1 MRRLLF
7 LASILVMGPTLTVL
21 FAVGAYA
28 AEPLAKNGTGTLHS
42 GFRGVGTTTPTA
54 DKRLYWMGS
63 FWGVSFNDEG
73 KGLFHDAVWNCPA
86 ISDIYDNTIHTKG
99 SCAVTDTDGDRFS
112 VTGRERDPLEASSLA
127 RSPSAAA
134 PANMPGC
141 KATGIFTVWVLVP
154 TINYIAGKNIPT
166 SCPKSRSRSSSP
178 LGGCFGHIDSCV
190 TSS

>member
-73 KGLFHDAVWNCPA
+73 KGLFHHAVWNCPA

-99 SCAVTDTDGDRFS
+99 SCAVTDTDGDRIFGDWTGKGPVGGEFAGE
-112 VTGRERDPLEASSLA
+112 VTISG
-127 RSPSAAA
+127 
-134 PANMPGC
+134 G
-141 KATGIFTVWVLVP
+141 TGK
-154 TINYIAGKNIPT
+154 YAGMQGNWDFH
-166 SCPKSRSRSSSP
+166 C
-178 LGGCFGHIDSCV
+178 LGVGTDDQLYCQQKY
-190 TSS
+190 TYKLP

>member
-73 KGLFHDAVWNCPA
+73 KGVFHHAAWNCPA

-99 SCAVTDTDGDRFS
+99 SCVVTDTDGDRFFGDWTGKGPVGGEFAGE
-112 VTGRERDPLEASSLA
+112 VTIR
-127 RSPSAAA
+127 
-134 PANMPGC
+134 MPGC
-141 KATGIFTVWVLVP
+141 KATGIFSVWVLVP

-166 SCPKSRSRSSSP
+166 SCPKFRSRSSSP